1 MITEQMLDTLRQ
13 RVSEGM
19 SPKRFN
25 HTAEVEKMAAYLGEL
40 YASDK
45 VDVLRAAALLHDVTK
60 EYSTDRQLQIC
71 ALKDIPLDADALY
84 APKTLHAITAAAL
97 IPESFAEFATEEI
110 IGCVR
115 WHTTGREGMTL
126 CEKLIYLADYI
137 DMSRT
142 FPDCVRLREF
152 FMDAHPEKMSESQRQ
167 EHLRDTL
174 IMSYGM
180 TVRGLIEDGL
190 PISADTVRARNA
202 LIREKLAN
210 R

>member
-1 MITEQMLDTLRQ
+1 
-13 RVSEGM
+13 
-19 SPKRFN
+19 
-25 HTAEVEKMAAYLGEL
+25 
-40 YASDK
+40 
-45 VDVLRAAALLHDVTK
+45 
-60 EYSTDRQLQIC
+60 
-71 ALKDIPLDADALY
+71 
-84 APKTLHAITAAAL
+84 
-97 IPESFAEFATEEI
+97 
-110 IGCVR
+110 
-115 WHTTGREGMTL
+115 MTL

-137 DMSRT
+137 DMTRT

>member
-1 MITEQMLDTLRQ
+1 
-13 RVSEGM
+13 
-19 SPKRFN
+19 
-25 HTAEVEKMAAYLGEL
+25 MAAYLGEL
-40 YASDK
+40 YAPDK
-45 VDVLRAAALLHDVTK
+45 VDVLRVAALLHDVTK

-97 IPESFAEFATEEI
+97 IPESFPEFATEEI